1 MVKNVPWREILIHVY
16 YISLISYYPN
26 FSTTVKGH
34 LYPQATSCIT
44 LFLVISEP
52 SSYQKIFLDH

>member
-1 MVKNVPWREILIHVY
+1 M
-16 YISLISYYPN
+16 SYYPK

-34 LYPQATSCIT
+34 LCPQATSCIT
-44 LFLVISEP
+44 LFLVISET